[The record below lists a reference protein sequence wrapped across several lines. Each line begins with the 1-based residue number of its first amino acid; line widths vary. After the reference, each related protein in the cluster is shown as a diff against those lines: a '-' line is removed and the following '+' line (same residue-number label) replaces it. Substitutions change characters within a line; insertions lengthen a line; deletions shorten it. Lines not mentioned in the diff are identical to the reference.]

1 MYCRKK
7 PISDIMN
14 EDGNGKQKCD
24 HQNLMMT
31 SEGMT

>member
-1 MYCRKK
+1 
-7 PISDIMN
+7 MN
-14 EDGNGKQKCD
+14 EDGNGKQKFD